1 MDARLINPVID
12 SFREILPQLGFV
24 NIQRGKL
31 SMGSNSV
38 ESLGVTVIIGMTK
51 DLRGSVAYNMSE
63 NTAKGIASTMM
74 DGMPVDQF
82 DELPQ
87 SAISE
92 LVNMVT
98 ANSAIRF
105 EQLGLDVDIS
115 PPSLVV
121 GNDFRARLLLE
132 KFLVIEMLA
141 DDKLIQLNL
150 GLEST
155 KQKK

>member
-1 MDARLINPVID
+1 MDARFINPVID
-12 SFREILPQLGFV
+12 AFREILPQLGFAD
-24 NIQRGKL
+24 IQRGKL

-63 NTAKGIASTMM
+63 STAMLIASTMM
-74 DGMPVDQF
+74 GGMPVSQF

-105 EQLGLDVDIS
+105 EQLGMQVDIS

-121 GNDFRARLLLE
+121 GNDFRARLLQE

-141 DDKLIQLNL
+141 DGNLIQLNL
-150 GLEST
+150 GLESAQP
-155 KQKK
+155 K